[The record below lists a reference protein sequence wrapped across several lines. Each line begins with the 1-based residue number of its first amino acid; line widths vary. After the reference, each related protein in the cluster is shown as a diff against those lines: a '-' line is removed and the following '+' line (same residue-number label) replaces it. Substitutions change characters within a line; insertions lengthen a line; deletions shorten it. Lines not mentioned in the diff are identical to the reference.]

1 MTKYLFYIIGLWLFC
16 SCSDSTP
23 GEEPPVTPPEPTPT
37 ITISKPEFVF
47 GFTGESKYSYC
58 PSALKQEDGS
68 VHLFF
73 CGNPENQIM
82 VDNIFHI
89 KINPDGSQTAPKSV
103 LQPGIAGTWDDHHT
117 CDPSVIEGSFSWNNV
132 TYKYAMFFLSNMY
145 GVYYNEIGV
154 AFSNSLDADSW
165 VKYPKQIVR
174 KTWSDD
180 GDQEIGGGGK
190 SWGVG
195 QPSVIS
201 LDKKGKVLL
210 TYTIGDIGGTR
221 IAWAEAD
228 FSNMDSYTI
237 STPMTIVQSGLL
249 AIDNQS
255 RDYTCNSEFAINQD
269 ADKIVMIRPVQ
280 PMPNDYPA
288 YLNSALEID
297 YMNLSDFMNQSGSWT
312 PIYRITP
319 DDTGYPRN
327 HNATLLRDNFGHLQ
341 DWEEPAFYFT
351 VGKNRR
357 NASRFSL
364 AVKTR
369 SLPPKP
375 CRMDISYLEEQ
386 GGEKQIISI

>member
-1 MTKYLFYIIGLWLFC
+1 M
-16 SCSDSTP
+16 
-23 GEEPPVTPPEPTPT
+23 
-37 ITISKPEFVF
+37 
-47 GFTGESKYSYC
+47 
-58 PSALKQEDGS
+58 
-68 VHLFF
+68 HLFF

-195 QPSVIS
+195 QPSVVS

-351 VGKNRR
+351 VSKAAPDVQSSGSSHAEWTYHIWK
-357 NASRFSL
+357 SKV
-364 AVKTR
+364 VK
-369 SLPPKP
+369 SK
-375 CRMDISYLEEQ
+375 
-386 GGEKQIISI
+386 

>member
-37 ITISKPEFVF
+37 ITISKPEFIF
-47 GFTGESKYSYC
+47 GFRGENKYSYC
-58 PSALKQEDGS
+58 PSALRQEDGT

-117 CDPSVIEGSFSWNNV
+117 CDPSVIEGSFYWNNT

-165 VKYPKQIVR
+165 VKYPKQIVK

-195 QPSVIS
+195 QPSVVS

-228 FSNMDSYTI
+228 FSNMDNYTI

-249 AIDNQS
+249 AIDNKS
-255 RDYTCNSEFAINQD
+255 RDYTCNSEFAINQN

-280 PMPNDYPA
+280 PMPSDYPA
-288 YLNSALEID
+288 YLNSSLEID

-341 DWEEPAFYFT
+341 DWEEPTFYFT
-351 VGKNRR
+351 VSKAAPDVQPSGSSHAEWTYHIWK
-357 NASRFSL
+357 SKVMKS
-364 AVKTR
+364 K
-369 SLPPKP
+369 
-375 CRMDISYLEEQ
+375 
-386 GGEKQIISI
+386 

>member
-103 LQPGIAGTWDDHHT
+103 LQPGIADTWDDHHT

-180 GDQEIGGGGK
+180 GDQEIGGGGN

-195 QPSVIS
+195 QPSVVS

-351 VGKNRR
+351 VSKAAPDVQPSGSSHAEWTYHIWK
-357 NASRFSL
+357 SKV
-364 AVKTR
+364 VK
-369 SLPPKP
+369 SK
-375 CRMDISYLEEQ
+375 
-386 GGEKQIISI
+386 

>member
-37 ITISKPEFVF
+37 ITMSKPEFVL
-47 GFTGESKYSYC
+47 GFTGEGKNSYW

-89 KINPDGSQTAPKSV
+89 KINSDGSQTAPKSV

-195 QPSVIS
+195 QPSVVS

-351 VGKNRR
+351 VSKAAPDVQPSGSSHAEWTYHIWK
-357 NASRFSL
+357 SKV
-364 AVKTR
+364 VK
-369 SLPPKP
+369 SK
-375 CRMDISYLEEQ
+375 
-386 GGEKQIISI
+386 

>member
-1 MTKYLFYIIGLWLFC
+1 MTKYLFFLIGLWLMC
-16 SCSDSTP
+16 SCSESTP
-23 GEEPPVTPPEPTPT
+23 GEEPPVTPPVPVPATS
-37 ITISKPEFVF
+37 ITKPEFVF
-47 GFTGESKYSYC
+47 GFRGESKYSYC

-103 LQPGIAGTWDDHHT
+103 LQPGISGAWDDHHT
-117 CDPSVIEGSFSWNNV
+117 CDPSVIEGSFKWNNT
-132 TYKYAMFFLSNMY
+132 TYRFAMFFLSNMY

-165 VKYPKQIVR
+165 VKYPNQIVR
-174 KTWSDD
+174 KTWAND
-180 GDQEIGGGGK
+180 GDQMIGGGGK

-195 QPSVIS
+195 QPSAVS

-221 IAWAEAD
+221 IAWSEAD
-228 FSNMDSYTI
+228 FSNMDSYTTG
-237 STPMTIVQSGLL
+237 TPMTIVQSGLL
-249 AIDNQS
+249 AIDNQA

-280 PMPNDYPA
+280 PMPSDYPA

-297 YMNLSDFMNQSGSWT
+297 CMSLSDFMNQRGNWT
-312 PIYRITP
+312 PVYRITP

-327 HNATLLRDNFGHLQ
+327 HNAALLRDNFGHIK
-341 DWEEPAFYFT
+341 DWEEPEFYFT
-351 VGKNRR
+351 VSKATPDVQPSGSSHAEWTYHIWK
-357 NASRFSL
+357 SKV
-364 AVKTR
+364 VK
-369 SLPPKP
+369 
-375 CRMDISYLEEQ
+375 
-386 GGEKQIISI
+386 GE

>member
-1 MTKYLFYIIGLWLFC
+1 MTKYLFFLIGLWLMC
-16 SCSDSTP
+16 SCSESTP
-23 GEEPPVTPPEPTPT
+23 GEEPPVIPPVPAPATS
-37 ITISKPEFVF
+37 ITKPEFVF
-47 GFTGESKYSYC
+47 GFRGESKYSYC

-103 LQPGIAGTWDDHHT
+103 LQPGISGAWDDHHT
-117 CDPSVIEGSFSWNNV
+117 CDPSVIEGSFKWNNT
-132 TYKYAMFFLSNMY
+132 TYRFAMFFLSNMY

-165 VKYPKQIVR
+165 VKYPNQIVR
-174 KTWSDD
+174 KTWAND
-180 GDQEIGGGGK
+180 GDQMIGGGGK

-195 QPSVIS
+195 QPSAVS

-221 IAWAEAD
+221 IAWSEAD
-228 FSNMDSYTI
+228 FSNMDSYTTG
-237 STPMTIVQSGLL
+237 TPMTIVQSGLL
-249 AIDNQS
+249 AIDNQA

-280 PMPNDYPA
+280 PMPSDYPA

-297 YMNLSDFMNQSGSWT
+297 CMSLSDFMNQRGNWT
-312 PIYRITP
+312 PVYRITP

-327 HNATLLRDNFGHLQ
+327 HNAALLRDNFGHIK
-341 DWEEPAFYFT
+341 DWEEPEFYFT
-351 VGKNRR
+351 VSKATPDVQPSGSSHAEWMYHIWK
-357 NASRFSL
+357 SKV
-364 AVKTR
+364 VK
-369 SLPPKP
+369 
-375 CRMDISYLEEQ
+375 
-386 GGEKQIISI
+386 GG

>member
-47 GFTGESKYSYC
+47 SFTGESKYSYC

-195 QPSVIS
+195 QPSVVS

-351 VGKNRR
+351 VSKAAPDVQPSGSSHAEWTYHIWK
-357 NASRFSL
+357 SKV
-364 AVKTR
+364 VK
-369 SLPPKP
+369 SK
-375 CRMDISYLEEQ
+375 
-386 GGEKQIISI
+386 